1 MKLLDNFKFKN
12 KLVMIIIIP
21 LLGFLFFSIWGIFD
35 KMSTYKEMVVLED
48 LSNFSLKISTLV
60 HETQKERGRT
70 AGFLGSKGTKFVN
83 ELAKQRSDTDQK
95 IIVINDFINDF
106 KKNKK
111 RSEISAMN
119 IDVGDAIKYYT
130 DMNSSFL
137 NIIGYLSKLSSD
149 ANISGRIFAYFNF
162 LQSKE
167 RAGIERAVLSNTFA
181 ADKFATGMYEKLIS
195 LIAKQDTFLS
205 IFKNA
210 ANIED
215 IELCNN
221 ALKHN
226 SIKEVER
233 LRNIAINKAIEGNFG
248 IDAGNWFAIITQK
261 INQLKIVDDS
271 LGENLVTETIKLQS
285 SAKSSLILLSTI
297 TLFILIITFFLSY
310 NIVKNVLFQIGG
322 DPKEV
327 MNLTKKIANLD
338 ISMNFDDEDN
348 ITGIY
353 KMMIEMS
360 KNLKKIVSD
369 VKINANDVS
378 LGSKEL
384 NDSSESLAT
393 GAADQAASITETSTT
408 IEEFTSILKSSS
420 TNSDEANETLMDF
433 NKEVQSKQELIKNV
447 TTTMDEINTS
457 SKKIDEI
464 VSVINDISFQTNL
477 LALNAA
483 VEAARA
489 GEAGRGFA
497 VVASEVRNLA
507 GKTAESSKTI
517 QDIVSNNLEATKRG
531 MELIKQT
538 SDFFNTLFK
547 MTQDIVLKIEQI
559 ANGAKEQYTGVEQ
572 INIAITQLEN
582 VINQNAALV
591 EEFSATSNGLKS
603 NAFDLNELVSKFKI
617 DDSEPKINNSIPN
630 KKKNKVII
638 PPLKPKKEAKAEEK
652 DDFFDTDEDGFEE
665 F

>member
-12 KLVMIIIIP
+12 KLIMIIIIP

-70 AGFLGSKGTKFVN
+70 AGFLGSKGSKFVN

-106 KKNKK
+106 KQNNSDGKLNSLLSDAINRLEKIKTK
-111 RSEISAMN
+111 RSEISVLN
-119 IDVGDAIKYYT
+119 ISTVEAIKYYT

-149 ANISGRIFAYFNF
+149 ANISGRIFAYYNF

-167 RAGIERAVLSNTFA
+167 RAGIERAILSNTFA
-181 ADKFATGMYEKLIS
+181 ADKFAPGMYEKLIS

-210 ANIED
+210 ATRED

-233 LRNIAINKAIEGNFG
+233 LRNIAINKAVEGNFG

-420 TNSDEANETLMDF
+420 SNSDEANETLMDF

-538 SDFFNTLFK
+538 S
-547 MTQDIVLKIEQI
+547 
-559 ANGAKEQYTGVEQ
+559 
-572 INIAITQLEN
+572 
-582 VINQNAALV
+582 
-591 EEFSATSNGLKS
+591 
-603 NAFDLNELVSKFKI
+603 
-617 DDSEPKINNSIPN
+617 
-630 KKKNKVII
+630 
-638 PPLKPKKEAKAEEK
+638 EK
-652 DDFFDTDEDGFEE
+652 
-665 F
+665 